1 MCKKKAEGQK
11 GGRMG
16 TQPSAMERQA
26 VVPDTMANVSVTLL
40 LSQLAAVTATRTA
53 VTSTAPCTWR
63 AAASVGACAK
73 TASTTPRGNIAIAA
87 DPFSTGTPSRPSRI
101 PMRASVS
108 PQPVTRSLPLV
119 WANADGAGLTW
130 AARPRWLSSS
140 SRLRIL
146 GSGRLQKHFGP
157 KSFSFSEQVEPDNP
171 GPSW

>member
-16 TQPSAMERQA
+16 TQPWAVERRA
-26 VVPDTMANVSVTLL
+26 VVPDTMANVSVTPL

-63 AAASVGACAK
+63 AAASAGACVK

-101 PMRASVS
+101 PTRASVS

-140 SRLRIL
+140 SRLPYL
-146 GSGRLQKHFGP
+146 GEWAIAKALRP
-157 KSFSFSEQVEPDNP
+157 
-171 GPSW
+171 